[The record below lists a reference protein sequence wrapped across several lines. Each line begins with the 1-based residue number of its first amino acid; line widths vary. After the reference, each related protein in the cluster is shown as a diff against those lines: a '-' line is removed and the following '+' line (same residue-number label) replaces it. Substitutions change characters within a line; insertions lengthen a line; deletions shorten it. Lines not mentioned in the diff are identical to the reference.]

1 MTSAKNKPNL
11 SFIKFEAAGNDFVLL
26 DAIKRPLVFHHKD
39 FDSLLVG
46 AGFREPRRRALQ
58 KPAPIPLTAFQN
70 HCGELPGRL
79 PNLARRMCDRHFGV
93 GADGLL
99 VVQHSS
105 SPKAAFRMRMFNLD
119 GSEDMCGNGLRSTA
133 TYLYTA
139 GYTKKSHFLVQTCS
153 GLRAVKLALSANK
166 KLQSVAVNL
175 GPPRLRGKQI
185 PVSLDLPQ
193 VLDYPLKI
201 RGKIIPVTAL
211 STGTPH
217 AVVFLPELPNP
228 ALLGQAIIQHPFF
241 PEQASVSFVK
251 LAGKRLFAR
260 TWERGGV
267 GESLSCGTGAAAILV
282 AANLKGLSSRQAEII
297 YPGGKLRVRWDNNN
311 DLWLSG
317 PVNEVFRGRF
327 E

>member
-1 MTSAKNKPNL
+1 MTAAKKNQNL

-26 DAIKRPLVFHHKD
+26 DAIK
-39 FDSLLVG
+39 
-46 AGFREPRRRALQ
+46 Q
-58 KPAPIPLTAFQN
+58 PI
-70 HCGELPGRL
+70 GRL

-99 VVQHSS
+99 VVQPAT

-119 GSEDMCGNGLRSTA
+119 GSEDMCGNGLRCTA

-139 GYTKKSHFLVQTCS
+139 GYTRKSHFLVQTRS
-153 GLRAVKLALSANK
+153 GLRAVNLALSANK
-166 KLQSVAVNL
+166 KLQSVEVNL
-175 GPPRLRGKQI
+175 GPPLLRGKQI
-185 PVSLDLPQ
+185 PVSLDLEQ
-193 VLDYPLKI
+193 VIDYPLKI
-201 RGKIIPVTAL
+201 HGKIIPVTAL

-228 ALLGQAIIQHPFF
+228 AQLGQAIIQHPFF

-282 AANLKGLSSRQAEII
+282 AAHLKGLSSRQAEII
-297 YPGGKLRVRWDNNN
+297 YPGGKLHIRWDAND

-317 PVNEVFRGRF
+317 PVKEVFRGRL